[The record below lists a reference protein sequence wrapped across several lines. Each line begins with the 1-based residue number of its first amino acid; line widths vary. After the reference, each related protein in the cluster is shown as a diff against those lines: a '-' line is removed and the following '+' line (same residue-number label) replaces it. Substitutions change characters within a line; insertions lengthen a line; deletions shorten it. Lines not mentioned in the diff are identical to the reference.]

1 MPGTASLVASL
12 RSVGVA
18 AVVSGAG
25 PAVLA
30 LSEVPAGFHPGTQWR
45 AQTLGVD
52 AHGALVKGSMVELA

>member
-30 LSEVPAGFHPGTQWR
+30 LSEVPADFHPGTEWR
-45 AQTLGVD
+45 AERLGVD
-52 AHGALVKGSMVELA
+52 ARGALVKGSMVELA